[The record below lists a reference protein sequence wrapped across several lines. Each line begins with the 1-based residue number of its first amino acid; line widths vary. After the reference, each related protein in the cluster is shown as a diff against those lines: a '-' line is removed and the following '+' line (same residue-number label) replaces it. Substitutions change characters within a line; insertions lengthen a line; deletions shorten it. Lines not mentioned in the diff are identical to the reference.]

1 MHRIKSLF
9 GKCIHKIKENRIT
22 VALVGLGVVLAAS
35 AAWAI
40 AVPAGGFAQ
49 DVYDIAV
56 TQILQGPI
64 GFVAGVAAMVVG
76 AVSAIQQRI
85 MEAIPAILGGAVLMN
100 AETLVTSLGVVV

>member
-1 MHRIKSLF
+1 MYSQDQ
-9 GKCIHKIKENRIT
+9 GKQDNRR
-22 VALVGLGVVLAAS
+22 ACGPGCCARCERGVGRSGSCRWIRPGRV
-35 AAWAI
+35 
-40 AVPAGGFAQ
+40 
-49 DVYDIAV
+49 DIAV